1 MQKYRN
7 WKKSCRTVKQR
18 WSNLKW
24 RPRSWTLK
32 KKCWEEAASV
42 APTHLLEVL
51 GPTTLL
57 VQRGVMV
64 LGDQSPPQNLAPT
77 FHTTQTDLDDIIS
90 AFLCLALLFQD
101 IYTAYFM
108 RKPSLFQL
116 NSNFFEKYLA
126 TKLSGYFF
134 DIFSKKHIRMCQFRI
149 NFFNRKRL

>member
-1 MQKYRN
+1 M
-7 WKKSCRTVKQR
+7 
-18 WSNLKW
+18 
-24 RPRSWTLK
+24 
-32 KKCWEEAASV
+32 

-57 VQRGVMV
+57 VQRGVMD

-77 FHTTQTDLDDIIS
+77 FHTTLTDLDDIIS